1 MTSEK
6 KPIKVISGIEARKGI
21 LEGASLASK
30 TIGCTFGPRGGT
42 VLLAKAFDHV
52 AVTSDGVTVS
62 REVQPGGGLVGLG
75 ATLIKEACLKV
86 EQMAGDGTTTTAI
99 LAESALRA
107 SQKLVAAGFDPVQ
120 IARDMSDAAE
130 VAVSLIQ
137 EIAAPIETQQMI
149 ESVALL
155 SSNGDQEVAEALAK
169 ACMMAGTEGTV
180 SVEDGVALEIEID
193 AKDGLEVPAGF
204 VSERF
209 APNGIE
215 REMTTPLVAVL
226 GSGLSSVD
234 DVRHLLEEASQWPDN
249 HLLVFAPFIE
259 GPALQT
265 MVMNNA
271 KGVIQSCAV
280 KVPGTGRWQEEW
292 LQNLAAVSGATFVDP
307 KQGFNWSKGFDPD
320 WFGSVQKA
328 VINSKLTTLESFPE
342 AQDTISERVNQI
354 KAQAETST
362 SDYDADRLNEQAASL
377 AGGLIILKV
386 GGITEAA
393 MKERRARI
401 EDSLGAIRGALEE
414 GVIPGAGNGLLLI
427 GDILDAEANG
437 RHGWNIV
444 ATALRTPFI
453 RLAESCETNGEVAQL
468 MLELKEADITAFEGF
483 DPVSGE
489 VRNLLEAQPI
499 IDSAKMAR
507 CAVSAAISVA
517 ATMTTAETAIIQ
529 AGH

>member
-1 MTSEK
+1 MTNEK
-6 KPIKVISGIEARKGI
+6 KPIRVVSGLAARQG
-21 LEGASLASK
+21 LTFGAGVAAK

-42 VLLAKAFDHV
+42 VLLEKAFNHV
-52 AVTSDGVTVS
+52 AITSDGVTVS
-62 REVQPGGGLVGLG
+62 REVDLGIGLAGVG
-75 ATLIKEACLKV
+75 AALIKEACLKV

-99 LAESALRA
+99 LAHAALRA
-107 SQKLVAAGFDPVQ
+107 AQKLVIAGFDPVQ
-120 IARDMSDAAE
+120 ISREMKEATD

-137 EIAAPIETQQMI
+137 ELSEPVQTQQMI

-155 SSNGDQEVAEALAK
+155 ASNGDKEVAESLAK

-180 SVEDGVALEIEID
+180 SVEDGIALEIEIE

-215 REMTTPLVAVL
+215 REMTSPLVAVI

-234 DVRHLLEEASQWPDN
+234 DIRHILEEASQWPDN
-249 HLLVFAPFIE
+249 HLLLFAPFIE

-271 KGVIQSCAV
+271 QGTIQSCAV

-292 LQNLAAVSGATFVDP
+292 LLNLAAISGATFVDP
-307 KQGFNWSKGFDPD
+307 KQGFSWGGGFDPE
-320 WFGSVQKA
+320 WFGSIHKA
-328 VINSKLTTLESFPE
+328 VISHKLTTLESFPE
-342 AQDTISERVNQI
+342 AQDTISQRVHEI
-354 KAQAETST
+354 KVQAETTT

-377 AGGLIILKV
+377 AGGLVLLKV
-386 GGITEAA
+386 GGVTEAA

-427 GDILDAEANG
+427 GDILEAEAEG
-437 RHGWNIV
+437 RSGWKIV
-444 ATALRTPFI
+444 ADALRQPFVA
-453 RLAESCETNGEVAQL
+453 LAQSCETNGDVAQ
-468 MLELKEADITAFEGF
+468 MLLKFNEADITAFVGF

-489 VRNLLEAQPI
+489 VRNLMEGDPI
-499 IDSAKMAR
+499 VDSAKMAR
-507 CAVSAAISVA
+507 CAVTAAMSIA
-517 ATMTTAETAIIQ
+517 ATMVTAETAIIQ
-529 AGH
+529 TR